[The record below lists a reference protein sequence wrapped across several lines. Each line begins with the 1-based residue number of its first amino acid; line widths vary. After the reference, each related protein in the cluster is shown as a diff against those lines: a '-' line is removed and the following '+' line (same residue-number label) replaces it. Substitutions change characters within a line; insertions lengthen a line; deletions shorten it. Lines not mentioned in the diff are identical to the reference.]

1 MYKFLD
7 MFEYIYVGNWN
18 NETNKTIQ
26 HPIAKM
32 DID

>member
-18 NETNKTIQ
+18 NETNTTIQ
-26 HPIAKM
+26 YPIAKM